1 MKVEISGHHVE
12 VTDSMREAVTKKFQK
27 ISSHYPDVK
36 SLSIILN
43 VEKNEQTIDAKTQ
56 FMGTTVHVKASNQD
70 LYAAIADAVK
80 KMDAALKNKK
90 GSARSHLHDKP
101 VYDEGD
107 VDSQS

>member
-12 VTDSMREAVTKKFQK
+12 VTDAMREVVINKFQK

-56 FMGTTVHVKASNQD
+56 FMGTTVNVKASNQD
-70 LYAAIADAVK
+70 LYAAIADSVK

-90 GSARSHLHDKP
+90 GSAKSHLHTKP
-101 VYDEGD
+101 VYDEED
-107 VDSQS
+107 LDAE